1 MLILVAGF
9 LFRAAMGPTEFLLNM
24 LGKQGISAV
33 VQVSMALSSIALN
46 LLLVPL
52 YGLIGA
58 AIATSLVL
66 SLGALANS
74 VVVSRT
80 LGIEVAVWRN
90 LKRKSAK

>member
-1 MLILVAGF
+1 
-9 LFRAAMGPTEFLLNM
+9 M
-24 LGKQGISAV
+24 LGKQRISAV

-58 AIATSLVL
+58 AIATSVVL

-74 VVVSRT
+74 VAVSRT

-90 LKRKSAK
+90 LKRTKRESL